1 MSFIRPHR
9 AGLILLI
16 ALVAI
21 MQWAITYFPVEHEE
35 VQTAELSPYWVQL
48 EKNLQLKIAQQR
60 KIADTIYPFNPNYL
74 NDYRAYR
81 LGLTDEEFDKLTVF
95 RSQNKF
101 VNSAKNFQQVTG
113 VSDSLLQLIEVYFR
127 FPDWVTQRNSTT
139 PFVNSPTSTGTLN
152 NKNTIT
158 KEDLNSA
165 QKEAL
170 MKVYGVGDKL
180 SDRILE
186 FRNRIGGFAADFQL
200 YDVYGL
206 DSAVVKKVLERFTVK
221 TPVRI
226 NSLDINAATY
236 NELRTLPY
244 LNNFLA
250 RQIIT
255 YRQNHGPIRNLE
267 ELTKIQDFPLE
278 RLRSLGLYLHVKK
291 L

>member
-21 MQWAITYFPVEHEE
+21 IQWAITYFPVEHDE
-35 VQTAELSPYWVQL
+35 VKTTELSPYWAQL
-48 EKNLQLKIAQQR
+48 KKKLQLKIAQQK

-81 LGLTDEEFDKLTVF
+81 LGLTDAEFDKLKVF

-101 VNSAKNFQQVTG
+101 VNSAKDFQQVTG
-113 VSDSLLQLIEVYFR
+113 VSDSLLQIIEVYFR
-127 FPDWVTQRNSTT
+127 FPDWVTQRNNPTLS
-139 PFVNSPTSTGTLN
+139 VNSSTASTSLALR
-152 NKNTIT
+152 NTII

-165 QKEAL
+165 KKEAL

-180 SDRILE
+180 SDRIVE

-200 YDVYGL
+200 YDIYGL
-206 DSAVVKKVLERFTVK
+206 DSAVVKKVLERFTV
-221 TPVRI
+221 TSPVLI

-236 NELRTLPY
+236 DELRALPY

-255 YRQNHGPIRNLE
+255 YRQNHGPISNLE
-267 ELTKIQDFPLE
+267 ELTKIQDFPVE

>member
-16 ALVAI
+16 TLVAI
-21 MQWAITYFPVEHEE
+21 LQWAITYFLVEQDK
-35 VQTAELSPYWVQL
+35 VQTAKLSPYWAQL
-48 EKNLQLKIAQQR
+48 EKNLQLKIVQQK

-81 LGLTDEEFDKLTVF
+81 LGLTEEEFDKLTAF

-101 VNSAKNFQQVTG
+101 VNSAKDFQQVTG
-113 VSDSLLQLIEVYFR
+113 VSDSLLQLIEVHFR
-127 FPDWVTQRNSTT
+127 FPDWVTQRNNPNS
-139 PFVNSPTSTGTLN
+139 PANSPTTSTSLAHE
-152 NKNTIT
+152 NTII
-158 KEDLNSA
+158 KEDLNTA
-165 QKEAL
+165 EKEAL

-206 DSAVVKKVLERFTVK
+206 DSSVVKKVLENFTVK
-221 TPVRI
+221 TPVNI
-226 NSLDINAATY
+226 NPLDINTATY
-236 NELRTLPY
+236 DELRALPY
-244 LNNFLA
+244 LTNFLA
-250 RQIIT
+250 RKIIT
-255 YRQNHGPIRNLE
+255 YRQNHGPISNLE
-267 ELTKIQDFPLE
+267 ELTKIQDFPVE

>member
-21 MQWAITYFPVEHEE
+21 LQWAITYFPAEHDE
-35 VQTAELSPYWVQL
+35 VKTTELSPYWAQL
-48 EKNLQLKIAQQR
+48 EKKLQLKIAQQK

-81 LGLTDEEFDKLTVF
+81 LGLTDAEFDKLKVF

-101 VNSAKNFQQVTG
+101 VNSAKDFQQVTG
-113 VSDSLLQLIEVYFR
+113 VSDSLLQIIEVYFR
-127 FPDWVTQRNSTT
+127 FPDWVTQRNNPTLS
-139 PFVNSPTSTGTLN
+139 VNSSTASTSLALR
-152 NKNTIT
+152 NTII

-165 QKEAL
+165 KKEAL

-180 SDRILE
+180 SDRIVE

-200 YDVYGL
+200 YDIYGL
-206 DSAVVKKVLERFTVK
+206 DSVVVKKVLERFTV
-221 TPVRI
+221 TSPVLI
-226 NSLDINAATY
+226 NSLDINGATY
-236 NELRTLPY
+236 DELRALPY

-255 YRQNHGPIRNLE
+255 YRQNHGPISNLE
-267 ELTKIQDFPLE
+267 ELTKIQDFPVE

>member
-21 MQWAITYFPVEHEE
+21 IQWAITYFPVEHDE
-35 VQTAELSPYWVQL
+35 VKTTELSPYWAQL
-48 EKNLQLKIAQQR
+48 KKKLQLKIAQQK

-81 LGLTDEEFDKLTVF
+81 LGLTDAEFDKLKVF

-101 VNSAKNFQQVTG
+101 VNSAKDFQQVTG
-113 VSDSLLQLIEVYFR
+113 VSDSLLQIIEVYFR
-127 FPDWVTQRNSTT
+127 FPDWVTQRNNPTLS
-139 PFVNSPTSTGTLN
+139 VNSSTASTSLALR
-152 NKNTIT
+152 NTII

-165 QKEAL
+165 KKEAL

-180 SDRILE
+180 SDRIVE
-186 FRNRIGGFAADFQL
+186 FRNRMGGFAADFQL
-200 YDVYGL
+200 YDIYGL
-206 DSAVVKKVLERFTVK
+206 DSAVVKKVLERFTV
-221 TPVRI
+221 TSPVLI

-236 NELRTLPY
+236 DELRALPY

-255 YRQNHGPIRNLE
+255 YRQNHGPISNLE
-267 ELTKIQDFPLE
+267 ELTKIQDFPVE